1 MPAGEE
7 RAMSAAV
14 IIPLPPASAADPLA
28 AAAARAERDRERL
41 ILTREGK
48 PVAAI
53 VPIEDLE
60 ALEAWEDDQDSQ
72 LAAEAIAQWEAE
84 GRPPGIPL
92 EDVARDLGIDLTDDP
107 DAVP

>member
-1 MPAGEE
+1 
-7 RAMSAAV
+7 MSAAV
-14 IIPLPPASAADPLA
+14 TISLPPGSSADPLA
-28 AAAARAERDRERL
+28 DAAARAERDGERL

-60 ALEAWEDDQDSQ
+60 ALEAWEDEQDSR
-72 LAAEAIAQWEAE
+72 LATEAVAQWEAE

-92 EDVARDLGIDLTDDP
+92 ADIARELAVDLTDDP
-107 DAVP
+107 EGVP